1 MTAPLPLLAGTAP
14 VPNLVL
20 DSDIRDWVVLP
31 LLVIMISAGLLRH
44 FLGTVLKGAPK
55 KLPRIEQRTKML
67 LRKSTMLRSGSSN
80 FLSKRKWEARRT
92 YMSDKEDGYLREE
105 ADWAIEEKDQ
115 APPDAAADPMNP
127 MAMMDGMK
135 GQMVFM
141 VQNMVMMNGISHFF
155 KGFILLK
162 VPFPLTRGFKL
173 MFQRGLDLQ
182 TLDTSYVS
190 SVSWYFL
197 VMFGLRSFFRMAIGD
212 ATQEEQE
219 DSARQFQLGLHMA
232 AGPQQYDPPKELRV
246 EADNLEMISKK
257 TSELDSVEKRLLGKK
272 YPKKKMQ
279 AKDDLYGYGLASAN
293 STTSAGKRSKKSN

>member
-1 MTAPLPLLAGTAP
+1 MSTPLSLLSGTP
-14 VPNLVL
+14 QNLVL

-31 LLVIMISAGLLRH
+31 LLVIMIAAGLLRH
-44 FLGTVLKGAPK
+44 FMGILLKGTPK
-55 KLPRIEQRTKML
+55 KIPRIEQRSKML
-67 LRKSTMLRSGSSN
+67 LRRAATLRSGASN
-80 FLSKRKWEARRT
+80 FISKSKWEARRA
-92 YMSDKEDGYLREE
+92 YLCDKEDGYLREE
-105 ADWAIEEKDQ
+105 ADWAIDEKDQ
-115 APPDAAADPMNP
+115 APPDATVDPMNP

-135 GQMVFM
+135 GQMAFM

-197 VMFGLRSFFRMAIGD
+197 VMFGLRSFFRMVIGD
-212 ATQEEQE
+212 PSQEEQE
-219 DSARQFQLGLHMA
+219 DTARQMQLGLHMT
-232 AGPQQYDPPKELRV
+232 AGPQQFDAPKVLRA

-257 TSELDSVEKRLLGKK
+257 TSELDTVEKRLLGKK
-272 YPKKKMQ
+272 YPKKKIQ
-279 AKDDLYGYGLASAN
+279 AKDDLYGYGLGAESG
-293 STTSAGKRSKKSN
+293 TSLKKKSKKSN